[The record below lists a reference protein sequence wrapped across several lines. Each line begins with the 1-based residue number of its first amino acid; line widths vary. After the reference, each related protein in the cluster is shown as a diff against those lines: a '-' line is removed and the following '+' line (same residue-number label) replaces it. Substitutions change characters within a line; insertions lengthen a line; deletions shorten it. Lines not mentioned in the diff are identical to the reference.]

1 MNKNRLALYQMNK
14 KKKNKLKSLE
24 KKVIS
29 FFRAHPHKAYNYKQ
43 VAAVLGI
50 HDTKTRNELIKVMS
64 LCVQDKTL
72 RTPSRGKYMLNEDSS
87 QLQMGIL
94 EVTSNGN
101 GYVICTD
108 LDQDIRI
115 ARKNLNTAF
124 DGDKVQVYLYRRRS
138 KNGALEGEIAKI
150 IERKKI
156 HFVGQL
162 QIDKNHAFVLTR
174 GPRMYTDFYIEK
186 KQLTPDYAD
195 GDKVVVEFEE
205 WPKRADSPFG
215 KLIETLGPPGETA
228 TEMHAIL
235 SDYGLPFRF
244 PDGVEDA
251 ASAIDQSISL
261 KEIKKRRDF
270 RSTLTFT
277 IDPKTA
283 KDFDD
288 ALSYKVLDEN
298 SYEVGIHI
306 ADVSHYVTPN
316 SVLDREAYE
325 RATSV
330 YLVDRVVPM
339 LPEVLS
345 NGVCSLRPREEKYT
359 FSAVFTVD
367 KNGTIQKEW
376 FGKTVIYSDHRF
388 AYEEVQE
395 ILETE
400 QPLVSSTTSLS
411 GKEYKVSKEIFDA
424 VTHLDMMAKNLRKR
438 RMKNGALSFDRV
450 EVNFDLDE
458 ENEPKSVYFKS
469 SKDANKLVEEFML
482 LANKRVASFAGKR
495 QKPLSFVYRV
505 HDEPDPDKLFN
516 LKGVV
521 GNFGYALNLK
531 SKNINKSLNELLQAS
546 HGTQEQNLIDTL
558 TIRCMSKAE
567 YTTQNIGHYGLAF
580 DFYSH
585 FTSPIRRY
593 PDVLVHRLMESY
605 LDKQTYPYTASLE
618 EACHHASQKEQI
630 ATKAERDSIKFMQIK
645 FMQDKVGKVF
655 SGVISGVTDRGIYVE
670 LSENKCEGMVRLK
683 DIPGDYFYFDE
694 KNHSL
699 IGERTQQVFRL
710 GDEVEIEVL
719 KADLQRRHLDYALV
733 LDI

>member
-1 MNKNRLALYQMNK
+1 MNK
-14 KKKNKLKSLE
+14 KNKSKLKSLE

-29 FFRAHPHKAYNYKQ
+29 FFRSNPQKTYNYKQ
-43 VAAVLGI
+43 VASALGI
-50 HDTKTRNELIKVMS
+50 QDTKTRNELVKVMS
-64 LCVQDKTL
+64 LAVQDKSL
-72 RTPSRGKYMLNEDSS
+72 RSPSRGKYTLNQDAAQYKEGV
-87 QLQMGIL
+87 LQ
-94 EVTSNGN
+94 VTSNGN
-101 GYVICTD
+101 GFVICED
-108 LDQDIRI
+108 LDQDIRV

-124 DGDKVQVYLYRRRS
+124 EGDKVQVYVYRRRS
-138 KNGALEGEIAKI
+138 KSGVSEGEIAKI
-150 IERKKI
+150 LARKKLQ
-156 HFVGQL
+156 FVGQL

-174 GPRMYTDFYIEK
+174 GPRMYTDFYIDK
-186 KQLTPDYAD
+186 KQLTPEFSD
-195 GDKVVVEFEE
+195 GDKVIVEFLE

-215 KLIETLGPPGETA
+215 QLIESLGPPGETA

-235 SDYGLPFRF
+235 SDYGLPLRF
-244 PDGVEDA
+244 PDGVEEA
-251 ASAIDQSISL
+251 AAAIDQSISL
-261 KEIKKRRDF
+261 EEIKKRRDF

-288 ALSYKVLDEN
+288 ALSYKVIDDTTFEI
-298 SYEVGIHI
+298 GIHI

-316 SVLDREAYE
+316 SVLDREAFE

-345 NGVCSLRPREEKYT
+345 NGVCSLRPQEEKYT
-359 FSAVFTVD
+359 FSAVFHVD
-367 KNGTIQKEW
+367 KEGTIKKEW
-376 FGKTVIYSDHRF
+376 FGKTVIFSDHRF

-395 ILETE
+395 LLETE
-400 QPLVSSTTSLS
+400 QPKVSSKTALS
-411 GKEYKVSKEIFDA
+411 GKEYTVTDDVFTA
-424 VTHLDMMAKNLRKR
+424 VLHLDKMAKNLRKK
-438 RMKNGALSFDRV
+438 RMKNGALSFDRT

-458 ENEPKSVYFKS
+458 DNQPKSVYFKS

-495 QKPLSFVYRV
+495 QKPYPFVYRV

-516 LKGVV
+516 LQSVV
-521 GNFGYALNLK
+521 GNFGYSLNLK
-531 SKNINKSLNELLQAS
+531 SKSINKSLNDLLLAS
-546 HGTQEQNLIDTL
+546 NGSQEQNLIDTL

-567 YTTQNIGHYGLAF
+567 YTTNNIGHYGLAF

-593 PDVLVHRLMESY
+593 PDVLVHRLLEVY
-605 LDKQTYPYTASLE
+605 LKEQSYPYTASLE
-618 EACHHASQKEQI
+618 DACHHASQQEQI

-645 FMQDKVGKVF
+645 FMQDKVGNVF
-655 SGVISGVTDRGIYVE
+655 SGVISGVTDRGMYVE

-683 DIPGDYFYFDE
+683 EIPGDYYYFDE

-699 IGERTQQVFRL
+699 IGEKTKQVFRL
-710 GDEVEIEVL
+710 GDEVEIEVI
-719 KADLQRRHLDYALV
+719 KADLQKRHLDFALV
-733 LDI
+733 LDT